1 MFDFIFYRLYLFY
14 EKREKGGDS
23 VWTASLYVTMLQF
36 LMIYSLVI
44 FIDIFTNKV
53 LLDTILDGNKM
64 IAIVISLAVIV
75 SLFLFNRNRYRR
87 KHDFIVSKC
96 KKYPANRW
104 FKIWMIAALMMLLLL
119 SPILWNELHK
129 LVVR

>member
-23 VWTASLYVTMLQF
+23 IWTASFYVTLLQF
-36 LMIYSLVI
+36 LMMYSIVI

-53 LLDTILDGNKM
+53 LLSIVLHGNKTF
-64 IAIVISLAVIV
+64 AIIISLATLV
-75 SLFLFNRNRYRR
+75 SLLFVNLYHYRR
-87 KHDFIVSKC
+87 KLDLITKRY
-96 KKYPANRW
+96 KNKYTTRW
-104 FKIWMIAALMMLLLL
+104 FKIWMVAALMMFFLI

-129 LVVR
+129 LIVR

>member
-23 VWTASLYVTMLQF
+23 VWSAALYVTILQF

-53 LLDTILDGNKM
+53 LLDTVLDGNKM
-64 IAIVISLAVIV
+64 IAIAITLVAIV
-75 SLFLFNRNRYRR
+75 SLFLFNRNRYRCR
-87 KHDFIVSKC
+87 FADIVSKC
-96 KKYPANRW
+96 KKCPANRW
-104 FKIWMIAALMMLLLL
+104 FKIWMVASLMMLLLL

-129 LVVR
+129 LFV

>member
-23 VWTASLYVTMLQF
+23 VWTASLYVTILQF

-53 LLDTILDGNKM
+53 LLDTVLDGNKM
-64 IAIVISLAVIV
+64 IAIAISLLVIV

-87 KHDFIVSKC
+87 RFADIVSKC
-96 KKYPANRW
+96 KKCSRNRW
-104 FKIWMIAALMMLLLL
+104 FKIWMVAALMMLLLL

-129 LVVR
+129 LFVG